1 MIEEDGYLYR
11 DDALTV
17 AISDVTVSSALNRF
31 RPALAPICE
40 ARAVLG
46 VLRILSPSVS
56 HTSKKER
63 THHLQLGRC
72 KRVA

>member
-31 RPALAPICE
+31 
-40 ARAVLG
+40 
-46 VLRILSPSVS
+46 
-56 HTSKKER
+56 
-63 THHLQLGRC
+63 
-72 KRVA
+72 